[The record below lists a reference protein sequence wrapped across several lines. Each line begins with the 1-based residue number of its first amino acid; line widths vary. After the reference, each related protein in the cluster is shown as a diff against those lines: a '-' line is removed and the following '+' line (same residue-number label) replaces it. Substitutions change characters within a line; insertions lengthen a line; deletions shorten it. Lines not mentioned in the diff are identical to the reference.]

1 MYEHRREIAL
11 ALLLIALTIYAA
23 LYAIQRSTTIK
34 TYQKTTNVT
43 NDAFWGALN
52 YRTTG
57 LQQSNDNVKHISSIE
72 DKGLVD
78 SHSNRKSGVTDVAI
92 LIPSTTYKIKYP
104 SLQNLSLMTECL
116 PSIKATVEPK
126 FNYKVYIGTENN
138 DFLVTQFDEL
148 KSLSAGNIEII
159 PMIVKGGTFNIVINE
174 IAHQAYKDGVDYM
187 CRIND
192 DTTFMTKNWTSFGI
206 KTLSNFEPANVGVV
220 GPTCRQGNIHVMTH
234 DMVHRTH
241 LEIFNYYYPPVF
253 ENWFLDDWITLVYKP
268 NRSIKLETW
277 EVFHSLKQGTR
288 YTVHFSLEKF
298 LAILVTT
305 GKVAIESYSI
315 HKSSCQKSRIISF
328 CLFGS
333 EPSNIEGAVA
343 NTKIAS
349 QIFPEWIVRIYHD
362 DTVPNQ
368 VLQTIKSE
376 NVQFVKIT
384 TKTPF
389 EPKEIWN
396 LFVATDPCLERYLI
410 RNINTRLTARE
421 RAAVDQWIN
430 SGKRFHIIRD
440 HPVHVNDSIPSG
452 LWGGTKD
459 AVTDMMSLIHK
470 YIENRSH
477 YGTVQQ
483 FLNREIWQLA
493 KMSVLQHDSVSCEKY
508 PGSVPSPTK
517 RQGFEFIGAIYRNGT
532 VRQTEIDVL
541 KNSLPFAKCLQ

>member
-1 MYEHRREIAL
+1 MTYFELSLQKVFNLYKHRRGIAL

-34 TYQKTTNVT
+34 TYQKTANVIK
-43 NDAFWGALN
+43 DAFWGVLN

-57 LQQSNDNVKHISSIE
+57 LQQSNDDVIHISSIE

-92 LIPSTTYKIKYP
+92 LIPSTTNKIKYP
-104 SLQNLSLMTECL
+104 SLQNLTLMTECL
-116 PSIKATVEPK
+116 PYIKATVEPK

-159 PMIVKGGTFNIVINE
+159 PMIVKGGTFNIAINE

-241 LEIFNYYYPPVF
+241 LLIFNYYYPPVF
-253 ENWFLDDWITLVYKP
+253 ENCFLDDWITLVYKP

-305 GKVAIESYSI
+305 GKIAIESYSI

-333 EPSNIEGAVA
+333 EPSYIEDAVA

-362 DTVPNQ
+362 DTVPSQ
-368 VLQTIKSE
+368 VLQTIKS
-376 NVQFVKIT
+376 
-384 TKTPF
+384 
-389 EPKEIWN
+389 
-396 LFVATDPCLERYLI
+396 
-410 RNINTRLTARE
+410 
-421 RAAVDQWIN
+421 
-430 SGKRFHIIRD
+430 
-440 HPVHVNDSIPSG
+440 
-452 LWGGTKD
+452 
-459 AVTDMMSLIHK
+459 
-470 YIENRSH
+470 
-477 YGTVQQ
+477 
-483 FLNREIWQLA
+483 
-493 KMSVLQHDSVSCEKY
+493 
-508 PGSVPSPTK
+508 
-517 RQGFEFIGAIYRNGT
+517 
-532 VRQTEIDVL
+532 
-541 KNSLPFAKCLQ
+541 

>member
-104 SLQNLSLMTECL
+104 SLQNLTLMTECL

-159 PMIVKGGTFNIVINE
+159 PMIVKGGTFNIVING
-174 IAHQAYKDGVDYM
+174 ISHQAYKDGVDYM

-362 DTVPNQ
+362 DTVPSQ

-410 RNINTRLTARE
+410 RNIDTRLTARE
-421 RAAVDQWIN
+421 RAAVDQWID

-440 HPVHVNDSIPSG
+440 HPVHVNDSIPNG

-459 AVTDMMSLIHK
+459 AVPDMMSLIK
-470 YIENRSH
+470 NYIKDSTQ

-483 FLNREIWQLA
+483 FLNKEIWQLA
-493 KMSVLQHDSVSCEKY
+493 KMSVLQHDSFSCEKY
-508 PGSVPSPTK
+508 PGSVPFPTE
-517 RQGFEFIGAIYRNGT
+517 RQGFEFVGAIYRNRT
-532 VRQTEIDVL
+532 VRKNDIDVL
-541 KNSLPFAKCLQ
+541 KNALPSAKW